1 MDKYSKHF
9 LLNVDTAK
17 EYAVE
22 KVGYFKEDFKYIV
35 DVSITDLD
43 CF

>member
-22 KVGYFKEDFKYIV
+22 KVGYFKIRSNRDR
-35 DVSITDLD
+35 
-43 CF
+43 